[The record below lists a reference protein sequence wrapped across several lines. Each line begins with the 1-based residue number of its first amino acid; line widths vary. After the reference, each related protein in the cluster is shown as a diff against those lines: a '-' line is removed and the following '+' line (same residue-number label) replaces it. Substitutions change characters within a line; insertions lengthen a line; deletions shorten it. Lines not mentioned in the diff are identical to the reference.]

1 MMSGYFFSGK
11 NLDNPKDFVWRRITV
26 LWMPFVKWGGFVL
39 LHNVF
44 LKLQLLPLPPLFL
57 CINNVYNVK
66 GVLWKGLTVIPRF
79 IPTENMMGTYWL
91 SFLFVLHKYFE
102 LEYF

>member
-1 MMSGYFFSGK
+1 MEKNHCFMDAFREVGGLCAIAQCFFETSTFT
-11 NLDNPKDFVWRRITV
+11 P
-26 LWMPFVKWGGFVL
+26 P
-39 LHNVF
+39 
-44 LKLQLLPLPPLFL
+44 PPLFL